1 MLKFRAA
8 AMSAAAVVGLAVF
21 AGAQTPAPKDTAH
34 RGIRGE
40 RHGQMDG
47 KHRAG
52 MRGQRGHFGRRA
64 AQGRGEFVKDL
75 NLTDAQKTRIKSIHE
90 KYQPQLKKL
99 REDSRTQ
106 FKAIRDARQKGDTS
120 AAARERFRAQRE
132 QFQNRVRALREQERN
147 EIRAVLTADQRA
159 KWDAA
164 KAKRENAMKQRHERM
179 QQRRGGKRA

>member
-1 MLKFRAA
+1 M
-8 AMSAAAVVGLAVF
+8 
-21 AGAQTPAPKDTAH
+21 
-34 RGIRGE
+34 
-40 RHGQMDG
+40 
-47 KHRAG
+47 
-52 MRGQRGHFGRRA
+52 
-64 AQGRGEFVKDL
+64 
-75 NLTDAQKTRIKSIHE
+75 
-90 KYQPQLKKL
+90 
-99 REDSRTQ
+99 Q